1 MSRYR
6 KVLSKIWNDEKFT
19 SLSEDGQR
27 LFLYH
32 LTSDRATPFL
42 LYIEGP
48 GAISDTLRMPSA
60 RLSRAMKELSAKDMA
75 WYADDG
81 SNYVF
86 LPKALKHPE
95 NAPESPN
102 SVKTW
107 INLISDL
114 PKTPFYFKCLSH
126 WLSLSQGI
134 THTLILAVL
143 KALPLTNPIQE
154 QEQEQEQEQDII
166 PPIPP
171 APEKVKHLRHVFLLN
186 EEFQSMTE
194 KLGEQLTADL
204 IERLDGYIAQIGE
217 KAAAKKYVSHY
228 DTMLNWH
235 RKDQKTGGFNGT
247 GTNGRAGA
255 GKPGTQAADLER
267 RYPIDVTD

>member
-1 MSRYR
+1 
-6 KVLSKIWNDEKFT
+6 VLSKIWNDEKFI
-19 SLSEDGQR
+19 SLSEDAQR

-48 GAISDTLRMPSA
+48 GAISDTLRMPSV
-60 RLSRAMKELSAKDMA
+60 RLSRAIKELSAKDMV

-81 SNYVF
+81 SNFVF

-107 INLISDL
+107 LNLLTDL
-114 PKTPFYFKCLSH
+114 PKTPFYYKCLSH
-126 WLSLSQGI
+126 WLSLREGIGQGI
-134 THTLILAVL
+134 THPLMCAFL
-143 KALPLTNPIQE
+143 KGLPTPKPTTNPI

-171 APEKVKHLRHVFLLN
+171 TPQKVKYLRHVFLLD
-186 EEFQSMTE
+186 EEFQSMKE
-194 KLGEQLTADL
+194 KLGEQLAADL

-217 KAAAKKYVSHY
+217 KTASKKYVSHY

-235 RKDQKTGGFNGT
+235 RNDQKKGGFNGS
-247 GTNGRAGA
+247 NGRAGS
-255 GKPGTQAADLER
+255 GQSGTQAGTGRGETK
-267 RYPIDVTD
+267 YPVDISE

>member
-6 KVLSKIWNDEKFT
+6 KVLSKIWNDEKFI

-48 GAISDTLRMPSA
+48 GAISDTLRMPSR
-60 RLSRAMKELSAKDMA
+60 RLSEAMKEVEAKGMV

-86 LPKALKHPE
+86 LPKALRHPE

-107 INLISDL
+107 CNLLADL
-114 PKTPFYFKCLSH
+114 PKTPFYYRCLDH
-126 WLSLSQGI
+126 WLSLTEGI
-134 THTLILAVL
+134 THALTLAFL
-143 KALPLTNPIQE
+143 KGLSMTNPIQE
-154 QEQEQEQEQDII
+154 QEQEKNILVGDPVTDVCPHQDII
-166 PPIPP
+166 KIFHAELPMLTRIRDWTP
-171 APEKVKHLRHVFLLN
+171 ARQELLRARWRSKKEYQEVDWWKEFFIYIREKCPFLIGK
-186 EEFQSMTE
+186 TE
-194 KLGEQLTADL
+194 QKNGKRAWQADL
-204 IERLDGYIAQIGE
+204 PWILE
-217 KAAAKKYVSHY
+217 
-228 DTMLNWH
+228 
-235 RKDQKTGGFNGT
+235 QKHFTKIVEGGFEG
-247 GTNGRAGA
+247 
-255 GKPGTQAADLER
+255 
-267 RYPIDVTD
+267 